1 MRDPELELSLQ
12 HALNSG
18 NNVWVIG
25 DIHGFGETLR
35 ILVDKLNIQGGD
47 FVVLLG
53 DLIDRGP
60 NSYDVVQ
67 FVKTSNNIV
76 TVKGNHEKMM
86 INSFSLQGL
95 ESPNKTVAV
104 WLYNGGL
111 ATAMSYINAFTDEV
125 GNEYTELLDQAI
137 NQDKLWMNQLPSQIV
152 LNKWRLVHA
161 GYDPAVD
168 LDCQTDSE
176 MLHIRKPF
184 HMATE
189 PIDKD
194 RTVIFGHTPT
204 AGLPGHSSLFW
215 GKVWFSSVL
224 LDSGRC
230 AAIGI
235 DTCVF
240 HNLAVPAVLTAYNL
254 QDNRIIQQS
263 RVEAWNRTIIKQT
276 NELKE
281 E

>member
-86 INSFSLQGL
+86 INSFFKLKEITNQNN
-95 ESPNKTVAV
+95 NK
-104 WLYNGGL
+104 
-111 ATAMSYINAFTDEV
+111 NAF
-125 GNEYTELLDQAI
+125 I
-137 NQDKLWMNQLPSQIV
+137 
-152 LNKWRLVHA
+152 
-161 GYDPAVD
+161 
-168 LDCQTDSE
+168 
-176 MLHIRKPF
+176 F
-184 HMATE
+184 MAYKKTSN
-189 PIDKD
+189 
-194 RTVIFGHTPT
+194 IFKTR
-204 AGLPGHSSLFW
+204 SL
-215 GKVWFSSVL
+215 KKMISYK
-224 LDSGRC
+224 
-230 AAIGI
+230 I
-235 DTCVF
+235 
-240 HNLAVPAVLTAYNL
+240 
-254 QDNRIIQQS
+254 
-263 RVEAWNRTIIKQT
+263 
-276 NELKE
+276 
-281 E
+281 